1 MSNRPPEDPTPA
13 EWQVLSLVWKAG
25 SLPTR
30 EIIASLQADTDWSV
44 STIKTL
50 LRRLVDK
57 GHLKTKAVGNGFVY
71 SAKRSPQSALRRAGE
86 TLLDRANEATVAPLL
101 AHLVK
106 KSGLRSEELAE
117 LRELI
122 DELSDSDAGTPR
134 KPRGTQ

>member
-1 MSNRPPEDPTPA
+1 MSSRAPEDPTPA

-25 SLPTR
+25 ALPTR
-30 EIIASLQADTDWSV
+30 EVIAALQADTDWST

-71 SAKRSPQSALRRAGE
+71 SAKRSPQSSLRRAGE
-86 TLLDRANEATVAPLL
+86 ALLDRANEATVAPLL

-106 KSGLRSEELAE
+106 RSGLRSDELAE

-122 DELSDSDAGTPR
+122 DSLAEDPSAKPTQGEDA
-134 KPRGTQ
+134 

>member
-1 MSNRPPEDPTPA
+1 MNARSPEDPTPA
-13 EWQVLSLVWKAG
+13 EWPVLSLVWKAG
-25 SLPTR
+25 ALPTR
-30 EIIASLQADTDWSV
+30 EVIAALQADTDWSV

-71 SAKRSPQSALRRAGE
+71 SAKHSPQSSLRRAGE
-86 TLLDRANEATVAPLL
+86 ALLDRANEATVAPLL

-106 KSGLRSEELAE
+106 RSGLRANELAE

-122 DELSDSDAGTPR
+122 DSLADQPNARPTKGDDA
-134 KPRGTQ
+134 

>member
-1 MSNRPPEDPTPA
+1 MSSHAPEDPTPA
-13 EWQVLSLVWKAG
+13 EWQVLSLVWKSGA
-25 SLPTR
+25 LPTR
-30 EIIASLQADTDWSV
+30 EIIAALQTDRDWSV

-86 TLLDRANEATVAPLL
+86 ALLDRANEATVAPLL

-106 KSGLRSEELAE
+106 KSGLHAGELAE

-122 DELSDSDAGTPR
+122 DSLAEDPSVRPAKGEDA
-134 KPRGTQ
+134 

>member
-1 MSNRPPEDPTPA
+1 MPPRAQEDPTPA

-25 SLPTR
+25 PLPTR
-30 EIIASLQADTDWSV
+30 QIIAALQEQTDWST

-57 GHLKTKAVGNGFVY
+57 GHLSTRAAGNSFVY
-71 SAKRSPQSALRRAGE
+71 SARKSPQSALRRAGE
-86 TLLDRANEATVAPLL
+86 TLLGHANEATVAPLL

-106 KSGLRSEELAE
+106 KSGLNRDELAE

-122 DELSDSDAGTPR
+122 DDLSQDAADEEG
-134 KPRGTQ
+134 KS

>member
-1 MSNRPPEDPTPA
+1 MTPRTPEDPTPA

-30 EIIASLQADTDWSV
+30 EIISSLQAETDWST

-57 GHLKTKAVGNGFVY
+57 GHLKTRAVGNSFVY
-71 SAKRSPQSALRRAGE
+71 SAKRSPQTALRRAGE
-86 TLLDRANEATVAPLL
+86 ALLDRAHDTTVAPLL

-106 KSGLRSEELAE
+106 KSGLGSEDLAE
-117 LRELI
+117 LRDLI
-122 DELSDSDAGTPR
+122 DDLSQDAEDKKAQG
-134 KPRGTQ
+134 

>member
-1 MSNRPPEDPTPA
+1 MSSRAPEDPTPA

-25 SLPTR
+25 ALPTR
-30 EIIASLQADTDWSV
+30 EVIAALQADTDWSV

-71 SAKRSPQSALRRAGE
+71 SAKRSPQSSLRRAGE
-86 TLLDRANEATVAPLL
+86 ALLDRASEATVAPLL

-106 KSGLRSEELAE
+106 KSGLRTDELAE

-122 DELSDSDAGTPR
+122 DSLAGDPNAR
-134 KPRGTQ
+134 PAEGEEA

>member
-1 MSNRPPEDPTPA
+1 MSSHAPEDPTPA

-25 SLPTR
+25 ALPTR
-30 EIIASLQADTDWSV
+30 EIIAALQSDRDWSV

-86 TLLDRANEATVAPLL
+86 ALLDRANEATVAPLL

-106 KSGLRSEELAE
+106 KSGLRADELAE

-122 DELSDSDAGTPR
+122 DSLAGDPGAPPS
-134 KPRGTQ
+134 KGEGA

>member
-1 MSNRPPEDPTPA
+1 MAPRTPEDPTPA

-30 EIIASLQADTDWSV
+30 EIITSLQAETDWST

-57 GHLKTKAVGNGFVY
+57 GHLKTRAVGNGFVY
-71 SAKRSPQSALRRAGE
+71 SAARSPQSALRRAGE
-86 TLLDRANEATVAPLL
+86 ALLDRAHDTTVAPLL

-106 KSGLRSEELAE
+106 KSGLGSEDLAE
-117 LRELI
+117 LRDLI
-122 DELSDSDAGTPR
+122 DDLSHDAE
-134 KPRGTQ
+134 QEEAAE

>member
-1 MSNRPPEDPTPA
+1 MSSHAPEDPTPA

-25 SLPTR
+25 ALPTR
-30 EIIASLQADTDWSV
+30 EIIAALQADRDWSV

-86 TLLDRANEATVAPLL
+86 ALLDRANEATVAPLL

-106 KSGLRSEELAE
+106 KSGLRADELAE
-117 LRELI
+117 LRALI
-122 DELSDSDAGTPR
+122 DSLEGNQDATPTE
-134 KPRGTQ
+134 GEQT

>member
-1 MSNRPPEDPTPA
+1 MSPRPPEDPTPA

-25 SLPTR
+25 TLPTR
-30 EIIASLQADTDWSV
+30 EIIAALQSDRDWSA

-71 SAKRSPQSALRRAGE
+71 SARRSPQSALRRAGE
-86 TLLDRANEATVAPLL
+86 ALLDRANEATVAPLL

-106 KSGLRSEELAE
+106 KSGLGADELAE
-117 LRELI
+117 LRALI
-122 DELSDSDAGTPR
+122 DSLSAGNDATPSDGAEA
-134 KPRGTQ
+134 